1 MRLAVVMLSL
11 SVFANTIAQLSLK
24 HGLMTLREGGIQ
36 TPQHLTSFARIFTN
50 PFIALWAVLMVPAML
65 LWLKAISMTD
75 LSFAYPFL
83 SLSLVLIAMG
93 SIVFLKEAMTAR
105 QWTGVAL
112 ILLGIVLISRT

>member
-1 MRLAVVMLSL
+1 
-11 SVFANTIAQLSLK
+11 
-24 HGLMTLREGGIQ
+24 
-36 TPQHLTSFARIFTN
+36 
-50 PFIALWAVLMVPAML
+50 MVPAMI